1 MNDRKR
7 DIQFELYKKFIS
19 DCTTATNSLKNYID
33 FKRINECIR
42 C

>member
-7 DIQFELYKKFIS
+7 DIQFELYKKFIA